1 MTKRILALM
10 LALCFVFAFA
20 ACKKDGGDN
29 GTTTEAGTLANGE
42 TVANDETNSDTE
54 AASGDTTAVS
64 GDAATEAATD
74 ASGKPVVAPT
84 QGSSNQGDGTV
95 AASKPS
101 TKAEIVEYF
110 NKAIND
116 VKPHSKSITRKYLKH
131 YVAGTVTGV
140 PSMVDKV
147 LGGTDKF
154 INDQMA
160 KQALGTATFTSV
172 ADKNANF
179 PVENESWSSKLTA
192 ADVKS
197 ATCTESNGVYTI
209 VIKTVDDPATTSGA
223 HGTGHAPKA
232 FSVVPA
238 SVISDNIPGAVAKI
252 FSIGTVTVAYPSSVV
267 TVTVDVATGHVKTA
281 KYTSYWTINIPLGDN
296 NVVLPFATDSEY
308 TVAY

>member
-1 MTKRILALM
+1 MTKRILALL

-42 TVANDETNSDTE
+42 TVANDETNPDTE
-54 AASGDTTAVS
+54 AASGDATAVS

-84 QGSSNQGDGTV
+84 QGSSNQGGGTV

-116 VKPHSKSITRKYLKH
+116 VKPHAKSITRKYLKH
-131 YVAGTVTGV
+131 YVSGTITGV

-179 PVENESWSSKLTA
+179 PVENESWASKLTA

-197 ATCTESNGVYTI
+197 ATCSESNGVYTI
-209 VIKTVDDPATTSGA
+209 VIKTVDDPASTSGA

-238 SVISDNIPGAVAKI
+238 SVISENIPGAVAKI

>member
-84 QGSSNQGDGTV
+84 QGSSNQGGGTV

-154 INDQMA
+154 KDY
-160 KQALGTATFTSV
+160 F
-172 ADKNANF
+172 
-179 PVENESWSSKLTA
+179 
-192 ADVKS
+192 
-197 ATCTESNGVYTI
+197 
-209 VIKTVDDPATTSGA
+209 
-223 HGTGHAPKA
+223 
-232 FSVVPA
+232 
-238 SVISDNIPGAVAKI
+238 
-252 FSIGTVTVAYPSSVV
+252 
-267 TVTVDVATGHVKTA
+267 
-281 KYTSYWTINIPLGDN
+281 
-296 NVVLPFATDSEY
+296 
-308 TVAY
+308 

>member
-1 MTKRILALM
+1 MTKRILALL

-20 ACKKDGGDN
+20 ACKKDGGNN

-42 TVANDETNSDTE
+42 TVANDETNPDTE
-54 AASGDTTAVS
+54 AASGDATAVS

-84 QGSSNQGDGTV
+84 QGSSNQGGGTV

-131 YVAGTVTGV
+131 YVAGTITGV

-179 PVENESWSSKLTA
+179 PVENESWASKLTA

-197 ATCTESNGVYTI
+197 ATCSESNGVYTI

-238 SVISDNIPGAVAKI
+238 SVISENIPGAVAKI

>member
-1 MTKRILALM
+1 MTKRILALL

-42 TVANDETNSDTE
+42 TVANDETNPDTE

-64 GDAATEAATD
+64 GDASTEAATD

-84 QGSSNQGDGTV
+84 QGSSNQGGGTV

-116 VKPHSKSITRKYLKH
+116 VKPHSKSITRKCLKH

-238 SVISDNIPGAVAKI
+238 SVISENIPGAVAKI

-281 KYTSYWTINIPLGDN
+281 KYTSYWTINIPLGDS

>member
-1 MTKRILALM
+1 MTKRILALL

-64 GDAATEAATD
+64 GDASTEAATD

-84 QGSSNQGDGTV
+84 QGSSNQGGGTV

-110 NKAIND
+110 NTAIND
-116 VKPHSKSITRKYLKH
+116 VKPHAKSITRKYLKH
-131 YVAGTVTGV
+131 YVSGTITGV

-209 VIKTVDDPATTSGA
+209 VIKTVDDPASTSGA

-238 SVISDNIPGAVAKI
+238 SVISENIPSAVAKL
-252 FSIGTVTVAYPSSVV
+252 FNIGTVTVAYPSSVV

>member
-1 MTKRILALM
+1 
-10 LALCFVFAFA
+10 
-20 ACKKDGGDN
+20 
-29 GTTTEAGTLANGE
+29 
-42 TVANDETNSDTE
+42 
-54 AASGDTTAVS
+54 
-64 GDAATEAATD
+64 
-74 ASGKPVVAPT
+74 
-84 QGSSNQGDGTV
+84 
-95 AASKPS
+95 
-101 TKAEIVEYF
+101 
-110 NKAIND
+110 
-116 VKPHSKSITRKYLKH
+116 
-131 YVAGTVTGV
+131 
-140 PSMVDKV
+140 
-147 LGGTDKF
+147 
-154 INDQMA
+154 MA

-197 ATCTESNGVYTI
+197 ANCTESNGVYTI

-238 SVISDNIPGAVAKI
+238 SVISDNIPSAVAKI

-281 KYTSYWTINIPLGDN
+281 KYTSYWTINIPLGDS

>member
-1 MTKRILALM
+1 MTKRILALL

-29 GTTTEAGTLANGE
+29 DTTTEAGTLANGE
-42 TVANDETNSDTE
+42 TVANDETNSDAE
-54 AASGDTTAVS
+54 AVSGDTTDVS
-64 GDAATEAATD
+64 GDATEAATD
-74 ASGKPVVAPT
+74 ASGNSVVAPT
-84 QGSSNQGDGTV
+84 QSGSSSNQGGTV

-110 NKAIND
+110 NTAIND
-116 VKPHSKSITRKYLKH
+116 VKPHAKSITRKYLKH
-131 YVAGTVTGV
+131 YVSGTITGV

-179 PVENESWSSKLTA
+179 PVENESWASKLTA

-197 ATCTESNGVYTI
+197 ATCSESNGVYTI
-209 VIKTVDDPATTSGA
+209 VIKTVDDPASTSGA

-238 SVISDNIPGAVAKI
+238 SVISENIPGAVAKI

>member
-29 GTTTEAGTLANGE
+29 DTTTEAGTLANGE

-54 AASGDTTAVS
+54 AASGDATAVS

-84 QGSSNQGDGTV
+84 QGSSNQGGGTV

-110 NKAIND
+110 NTAIND
-116 VKPHSKSITRKYLKH
+116 VKPHAKSITRKYLKH
-131 YVAGTVTGV
+131 YVSGTITGV

-179 PVENESWSSKLTA
+179 PVENESWASKLTA

-197 ATCTESNGVYTI
+197 ATCSESNGVYTI
-209 VIKTVDDPATTSGA
+209 VIKTVDDPASTSGA

-238 SVISDNIPGAVAKI
+238 SVISENIPGAVAKI

>member
-54 AASGDTTAVS
+54 AASGDATAVS

-84 QGSSNQGDGTV
+84 QGSSNQGGGTV

-110 NKAIND
+110 NTAIND
-116 VKPHSKSITRKYLKH
+116 VKPHAKSITRKYLKH
-131 YVAGTVTGV
+131 YVSGTITGV

-197 ATCTESNGVYTI
+197 ATCSESNGVYTI
-209 VIKTVDDPATTSGA
+209 VIKTVDDPASTSGA

-238 SVISDNIPGAVAKI
+238 SVISENIPGAVAKI

-308 TVAY
+308 TVAD